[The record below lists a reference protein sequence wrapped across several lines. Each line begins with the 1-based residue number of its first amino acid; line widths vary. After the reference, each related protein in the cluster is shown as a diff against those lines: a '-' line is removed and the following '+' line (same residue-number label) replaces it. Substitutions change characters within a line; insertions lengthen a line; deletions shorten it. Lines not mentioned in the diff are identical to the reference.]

1 MSQAPYSIHP
11 TVRQLLTSDSLAE
24 AQVVVGSDLL
34 DRQVSQVISTIGTQ
48 PRAGS
53 LVVTRSDALSKVELS
68 TLPLLSALVIV
79 KTSADYA
86 TGSSAVNNSATA
98 GSKASSA
105 AGSGAVNSAGTA
117 NSAAANAVPSL
128 VDAGVQRLIK
138 RCQEASV
145 ALIVVPSYGDPA
157 QVIED
162 FRFVFLRELKHSSA
176 RLYSVMLS
184 IVLEEGLDGLVETVS
199 GWLNRPLVVETA
211 EFKVLAA
218 RNMGATPAAQQ
229 RNLREE
235 GANALRSYQKSREA
249 LTPGTAPHRDI
260 TSEVNMT
267 PFKLGRRLVFPVPL
281 SDVLVGYVSV
291 MIRPQDDEIALCEYM
306 HPLTLACK
314 VDFSHRLKD
323 SPTFSVTQK
332 TLLKDLLSGRTL
344 SAADQERLDR
354 HFGFD
359 LCDGF
364 LVFAVDARFAED
376 GKATVSPSA
385 AVAYPDDTYISCEAE
400 GMRAFVIPYKEKSS
414 EPWLTHAETLSARI
428 KELNPGVKVRLGAG
442 RLITTA
448 LDLPD
453 AYGEARQ
460 ALVVGSMIDAD
471 GEFLL
476 GYAELGIKRL
486 LYLIIDHP
494 ESDRFLEENLSLL
507 EAYDEEWESELVE
520 TLRVYVEHGANL
532 NSTARSL
539 FIHRHTLRYRLEQ
552 IADILKVDIDSQEVL
567 LNLQIAYLIRDM
579 KTGQKKR

>member
-1 MSQAPYSIHP
+1 MDSMSQAPYSIHP

-24 AQVVVGSDLL
+24 AQVVVGNDLL
-34 DRQVSQVISTIGTQ
+34 DRQVSQVISSIGTQ

-53 LVVTRSDALSKVELS
+53 LVVTWSDSLSKAELS
-68 TLPLLSALVIV
+68 ALPLLSALVIV

-86 TGSSAVNNSATA
+86 TGSSALVSNTPNTT
-98 GSKASSA
+98 
-105 AGSGAVNSAGTA
+105 NT
-117 NSAAANAVPSL
+117 AANAVPSL

-138 RCQEASV
+138 RCQEAEV

-157 QVIED
+157 QVVED

-184 IVLEEGLDGLVETVS
+184 IVLEDGLDGLVETVS
-199 GWLNRPLVVETA
+199 GWLNRPLVVETS

-218 RNMGATPAAQQ
+218 RNMGATPMAQQ

-235 GANALRSYQKSREA
+235 GANALRTYQKSREA
-249 LTPGTAPHRDI
+249 LNPGTAPPRDI
-260 TSEVNMT
+260 GSDVNMT

-291 MIRPQDDEIALCEYM
+291 MIRPQDDENALCEYM

-400 GMRAFVIPYKEKSS
+400 GMRAFVIPYNEKSS
-414 EPWLTHAETLSARI
+414 VPWLTHAETLSARI

-579 KTGQKKR
+579 KSGQKKR

>member
-1 MSQAPYSIHP
+1 MNMTQAPYSIHP
-11 TVRQLLTSDSLAE
+11 SVKQLLTSDSLAE
-24 AQVVVGSDLL
+24 AQVLVGNEKL
-34 DRQVSQVISTIGTQ
+34 DRQVSQVISSIGSE

-53 LVVTRSDALSKVELS
+53 LVVTRSDVLSKTEL
-68 TLPLLSALVIV
+68 TGLGQLSALVIV
-79 KTSADYA
+79 KTSADY
-86 TGSSAVNNSATA
+86 TSTPGGATA
-98 GSKASSA
+98 ATALGASA
-105 AGSGAVNSAGTA
+105 SAGAAPAVATTA
-117 NSAAANAVPSL
+117 PSL
-128 VDAGVQRLIK
+128 IDAAMKRLIK
-138 RCQEASV
+138 RCQEESV
-145 ALIVVPSYGDPA
+145 ALIVVPGYGDPA

-162 FRFVFLRELKHSSA
+162 FRSVFLRELKLSSA
-176 RLYSVMLS
+176 RLYSAMLS
-184 IVLEEGLDGLVETVS
+184 IVLEEGLDGLIETVS
-199 GWLNRPLVVETA
+199 AWLNRPLVVETSA
-211 EFKVLAA
+211 FKVLAA
-218 RNMGATPAAQQ
+218 RNMGATPATQQ
-229 RNLREE
+229 KNLEEE
-235 GANALRSYQKSREA
+235 GQAALRAHQKSKEA
-249 LTPGTAPHRDI
+249 ITPGSNRHFESSSD
-260 TSEVNMT
+260 VNMV
-267 PFKLGRRLVFPVPL
+267 PFSFGRRLVFPVPL
-281 SDVLVGYVSV
+281 GELLVGYVSV
-291 MIRPQDDEIALCEYM
+291 MIRPQDDVPTLCEYM

-364 LVFAVDARFAED
+364 LVFAVDASFSEAED
-376 GKATVSPSA
+376 GTA
-385 AVAYPDDTYISCEAE
+385 AGANAVQASVAYPDDTYISCEAE

-414 EPWLTHAETLSARI
+414 EPWLSQAETLSARI

-442 RLITTA
+442 RLVTTA

-460 ALVVGSMIDAD
+460 ALVIGSMIDAD

-476 GYAELGIKRL
+476 GYAELGFKRL

-494 ESDRFLEENLSLL
+494 ESDRFLEENLSPL
-507 EAYDEEWESELVE
+507 EAYDEEWESELVD

-552 IADILKVDIDSQEVL
+552 IADILKVDIDSQVVL

-579 KTGQKKR
+579 KSGLKKR